1 MYKIWITIACLA
13 ILLLG
18 MFYFMPHLKNAYKTL
33 PGTESI
39 SADTENSENFSTWKK
54 FTPQSG
60 LFKVM
65 LPDTPQYA
73 KDLVAIPRSDK
84 KRRYDMYASEKING
98 TLFLISVITYPQDVD
113 TSLTDDILRQT
124 LDELMKSHP
133 DNRLSNFKNNL
144 FKMHQTLDFS
154 LNNGEIQVEGKIL
167 MVGKTVY
174 VLSYITRNDNFDP
187 KEYQHFM
194 DSFELLNK
202 ESDQE

>member
-18 MFYFMPHLKNAYKTL
+18 MFYFMPYLKNAYKAL

-54 FTPQSG
+54 FAPQSG

-73 KDLVAIPRSDK
+73 KDLVAIPGSDK

-144 FKMHQTLDFS
+144 FKTHQTLDFS

-167 MVGKTVY
+167 MVDKTVY

-187 KEYQHFM
+187 KEYHHFM